1 MKKIHLVSH
10 THWDREWYRPFQY
23 FRTRLVFLIDKVLKI
38 LENDPEYRFFLLD
51 GQSIPI
57 EDYLQVR
64 PEQKDVL
71 KKFIQSGR
79 LIVGPWYIQPD
90 EFAPDGES
98 HIRNLLIGMSIAEE
112 FGEPM
117 KVGYLPDSF
126 GQSGGMPQILKGFGI
141 DSAVFMRGMPTHILP
156 KSEFIW
162 EGINGDQVL
171 GIYLPLGYSNAM
183 FLPKSLTTSNI
194 RLKETVRRLEKWATT
209 GNILLMNGVDH
220 QFPQEH
226 IPALIDFL
234 NAKNKKAT
242 FIQSTIAQYIADV
255 RAEAPDLQI
264 LKGDLLSPNRNRVHS
279 SIASTRIY
287 QKQENRRLEGLLEKY
302 VEPVTTLAWLR
313 GAEYPSGLIRQAWK
327 ILLQNQTHDGL
338 CGCCT
343 DAVHR
348 EMDQRFIDVDDIGST
363 LLKQYSRAL
372 AQSVGTKDINFL
384 VFNSA
389 MTKGRQ
395 LVRATIYAP
404 SERFT
409 LVDEAGKSIPY
420 QVTRSEEVDVAT
432 LSIWTLYLSSK
443 NVMHKM
449 EIAFYLDFDF
459 NVGYRVLTLKQKA
472 PKKTDSQGIAT
483 RDHTFENEFYRL
495 QVLIDGSLNL
505 FDKETQR
512 TLEDLLIFED
522 CGDAGDTYNYSPVK
536 EDTRVVSKDGQ
547 AEISILEQG
556 PVYTTVLIEQILQVP
571 EKLVDNDTRR
581 SDNRVGIPIRTTLCL
596 YTGLKRI
603 DCTTEI
609 ENQALDHRLRVL
621 FNAGVTSAVSH
632 AETQFGT
639 IQRPNAI
646 SAENWERDDWKEKPL
661 PIYSQQR
668 FVDLNDGERGL
679 AILNRGLPEYEV
691 YDDSTIAIT
700 LVRGVGM
707 MGKQDLLIR
716 PGRPSG
722 MSFPTPDAQ
731 CLGKRTC
738 EFSIFPHV
746 GDTDQ
751 GQVVIQA
758 AQFGTPALVVQNRI
772 HKEKIIS
779 KEKVI
784 EQFLEIESFTD
795 QISAQLQ
802 PANLN
807 EFPLV
812 TIDRDEVLISAVK
825 RAETESALIVRLYN
839 ASSKPV
845 DNTRLQLGKAV
856 ESACLTNFAE
866 KALEELTVDEED
878 TITLPTIPGYSVR
891 TVKIT
896 FSDLDCKRINL

>member
-23 FRTRLVFLIDKVLKI
+23 FRTRLVFLIDKLLKI
-38 LENDPEYRFFLLD
+38 LESDPDYRFFLLD
-51 GQSIPI
+51 GQSIPL

-64 PEQKDVL
+64 PEQKEILQKYV
-71 KKFIQSGR
+71 KAGR

-98 HIRNLLIGMSIAEE
+98 HIRNLQIGISIAEA
-112 FGEPM
+112 FGRSM
-117 KVGYLPDSF
+117 LVGYLPDSF

-141 DSAVFMRGMPTHILP
+141 DSAVFMRGMPTHLVP
-156 KSEFIW
+156 ESEFIW
-162 EGINGDQVL
+162 EGVNGERVL
-171 GIYLPLGYSNAM
+171 GIYLPMGYSNAM

-194 RLKETVRRLEKWATT
+194 RLKETVRRLGKWATT

-234 NAKNKKAT
+234 NKKSKKKF
-242 FIQSTIAQYIADV
+242 FIHSTIEQYIRDV
-255 RAEAPDLQI
+255 RAEKPELQT
-264 LKGDLLSPNRNRVHS
+264 LKGDLLSPNRNRVHT

-302 VEPVTTLAWLR
+302 VEPVTTLAWLG
-313 GAEYPSGLIRQAWK
+313 GADYPSGLIRQAWK
-327 ILLQNQTHDGL
+327 VLLQNQTHDGL

-343 DAVHR
+343 DEVHR
-348 EMDQRFIDVDDIGST
+348 EMDQRFIDVDDIGNT

-372 AQSVGTKDINFL
+372 ARNMDTKDICFMM
-384 VFNSA
+384 FNSS
-389 MTKGRQ
+389 MTRGRQ
-395 LVRATIYAP
+395 LVRATIYSP

-409 LVDEAGKSIPY
+409 LVDEAGASIPY
-420 QVTRSEEVDVAT
+420 QVKSSEEVDVST
-432 LSIWTLYLSSK
+432 LSIWTLYLSGR
-443 NVMHKM
+443 NAMHKM
-449 EIAFYLDFDF
+449 KIAFYLDFDF
-459 NVGYRVLTLKQKA
+459 NVGYRMLTLKRKA
-472 PKKTDSQGIAT
+472 LKKADNQGSVIQDNA
-483 RDHTFENEFYRL
+483 FENEFYRL
-495 QVLIDGSLNL
+495 RVLPDGSLEI
-505 FDKETQR
+505 FDKESQA
-512 TLEDLLIFED
+512 TLTDLLVFED

-536 EDTRVVSKDGQ
+536 EDTRVLSKGGQ
-547 AEISILEQG
+547 AQISVLEQG
-556 PVYTTVLIEQILQVP
+556 PIYTSILIEQILQVP
-571 EKLVDNDTRR
+571 ERLVDDDTRR
-581 SDNRVGIPIRTTLCL
+581 SEKRVAIPIRTTLNC
-596 YTGLKRI
+596 YTDLKRI
-603 DCTTEI
+603 DCSTEI

-621 FNAGVTSAVSH
+621 FNAGVVSAVSH

-639 IQRPNAI
+639 IQRTNAI
-646 SAENWERDDWKEKPL
+646 PTENWEKDGWKEKPL

-668 FVDLNDGERGL
+668 FVDLTDGERGL
-679 AILNRGLPEYEV
+679 AILNKGLPEYEI

-707 MGKQDLLIR
+707 MGKKDLLIR

-738 EFSIFPHV
+738 EFSIFPHS

-751 GQVVIQA
+751 GQVPCQA
-758 AQFGTPALVVQNRI
+758 ARFDAPALVVQNRI
-772 HKEKIIS
+772 CKEKIIS

-784 EQFLEIESFTD
+784 EQFLEIESFAD
-795 QISAQLQ
+795 QICAQLR
-802 PANLN
+802 PTDLGRL
-807 EFPLV
+807 PLM
-812 TIDRDEVLISAVK
+812 TINREEILISAVK
-825 RAETESALIVRLYN
+825 KAEKEPALIVRVYN

-845 DNTRLQLGKAV
+845 EDVQLQFGKPVA
-856 ESACLTNFAE
+856 SACLMNFAE
-866 KALEELTVDEED
+866 KALEELPVGAENL
-878 TITLPTIPGYSVR
+878 ISLPTIPGYSAR

-896 FSDLDCKRINL
+896 FR